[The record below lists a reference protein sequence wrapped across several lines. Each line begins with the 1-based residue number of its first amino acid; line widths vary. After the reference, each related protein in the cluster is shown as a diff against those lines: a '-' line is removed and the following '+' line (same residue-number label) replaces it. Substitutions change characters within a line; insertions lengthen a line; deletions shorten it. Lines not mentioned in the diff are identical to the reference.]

1 MENPY
6 TPLISITSDGLLL
19 GYAEWSVEQ
28 LNSGSCGMF
37 DKEATGS
44 KKTNMV
50 KIWEPDF
57 KHAHPRP

>member
-6 TPLISITSDGLLL
+6 TPLISVTSDGPLPD
-19 GYAEWSVEQ
+19 YAEWSVVR
-28 LNSGSCGMF
+28 LKSGSCGMF

-57 KHAHPRP
+57 KHAHPRS